1 MFKKT
6 GKTET
11 ISNPEDVNKDKKSTN
26 KSDKTGILITEDGKV
41 IKADLEDVCKDS

>member
-11 ISNPEDVNKDKKSTN
+11 ISNPKEVDKDQKKV
-26 KSDKTGILITEDGKV
+26 DKTGILITEDGQILKV
-41 IKADLEDVCKDS
+41 DLKDVHKKS